1 MMKFFKLDKSNG
13 VRIYEVAKQLNIP
26 SKEVIEYLDFVG
38 VPVKSASSRIG
49 FIEAEVV
56 TARLNELKND
66 FAPIYAK
73 APF

>member
-1 MMKFFKLDKSNG
+1 MKFLKLSKSEG
-13 VRIYEVAKQLNIP
+13 ISVYSIAKSIGIN

-38 VPVKSASSRIG
+38 VPVKSASTKIN

-66 FAPIYAK
+66 FTPIYAK

>member
-1 MMKFFKLDKSNG
+1 MKFIKFDKSNG
-13 VRIYEVAKQLNIP
+13 IRVYEVAKKLNMP

-66 FAPIYAK
+66 FVPVYAK